1 MSTFDHLR
9 VKARHTAIEIG
20 ERVEEFSDC
29 TTISIKMKNL
39 EMRIDEL
46 YERLGRVV
54 YHELHAGK
62 DLSDKKMELI
72 AEIDALFDEHEVL
85 KERKAN
91 WAHHHQLK

>member
-9 VKARHTAIEIG
+9 DRAHHAVIELG

-29 TTISIKMKNL
+29 TTISLRIRKL
-39 EMRIDEL
+39 EAAIDEL

-62 DLSDKKMELI
+62 DLSDKKMVII
-72 AEIDALFDEHEVL
+72 AKIDALFDECEML
-85 KERKAN
+85 KEQRKHCAQ
-91 WAHHHQLK
+91 HRLHK